1 MKILA
6 IRGENL
12 ASLENTFEI
21 DFTKEPLK
29 SAGIF
34 AITGQTGAGKSTL
47 LDALC
52 LALFDDA
59 PRLNK
64 AENVSIVD
72 VSDKTI
78 GQKDSRTILRRGA
91 SEGYAEVDFI
101 ALNGDKY
108 RSRWSVRRARGKS
121 DGSIQ
126 KTNLEVHNLT
136 TNQEE
141 QGTKNVLLGRI
152 SELIGLNFQQFTR
165 AVLLAQGDFATFLKA
180 DSKEKAELLEKLT
193 GTEIYSEASR
203 IIFAKASDAK
213 NEYFLLKQRIQ
224 DIVLLS
230 DDEIIH
236 IEKESKTLE
245 EQFSP
250 LKKQLNNT
258 NKKLAWI
265 KTNEELRQELKQAEE
280 DKKQTEDKIVAN
292 KDKIEFIEKYD
303 YSEQAIAW
311 YNDSIIKKTKEKE
324 LIEKE
329 KEKSQILS
337 EIQEKLAKLE
347 KELEDIQISKTKH
360 EEEYEKLKP
369 TIEEAKKIDII
380 LRPQYEALELQKTE
394 INTLKG
400 EQENA
405 IKLKKELDEN
415 IENIGAKKAK
425 INTWFTDN
433 DLYSSIIPNASLIIN
448 QIKLYNSTLKNIEG
462 CLKNETIAIKD
473 KEDLNKDLAELNEES
488 ERLNK
493 LLPSEILELRKNLTD
508 GIPCPVCGSEHHPLQ
523 SNTSHSTINQED
535 LEIKKKTIAEKI
547 EEKNKRIEGKN
558 NQLIEIRQD
567 LKNSEQKIKET
578 FEDLQANIS
587 QLPNW
592 ENAIKSEDF
601 ITEIQNVSTSWQ
613 NNKLLLE
620 KINIDE
626 KECSTSL
633 NHTSSVLAEL
643 EKKLQIIETD
653 HKSKAKDYEARLEE
667 RRNLLGGK
675 KVTDIE
681 NQFST
686 ILKDLLTKLE
696 NKRNEKDKLSNK
708 KSSILG
714 EITQIKNEITTAAK
728 EISNLED
735 SIKAWIDNNQKNITS
750 ELLILFHSKSKEWI
764 KQEKSL
770 IENLN
775 KSLLVAQTT
784 IKERQ
789 EKFNKHQASEDIPLE
804 NESHEFLMHL
814 VEELEEKS
822 ESLTKRK
829 NEIDVQLMNHQKNK
843 ELIKSFEQEL
853 LQRQEK
859 YDNWA
864 KLNDLLG
871 SASGDKFKKIAQ
883 GYTLDI
889 LLSYANIHLQELTK
903 RYKLEKIPDTLALQ
917 VIDNDSLGEVRSVH
931 SLSGGESFLVSL
943 ALALGLSSLSSNQMK
958 IESLFIDE
966 GFGSLDVDTLSI
978 TMDALDNLQMQGRKI
993 GVISHV
999 EEMKERISTQI
1010 QVTKLSNG
1018 KSQVN
1023 VVG

>member
-64 AENVSIVD
+64 AENVNIVD

-91 SEGYAEVDFI
+91 SEGYAEVDFV

-108 RSRWSVRRARGKS
+108 RSKWSVRRARGKS

-203 IIFAKASDAK
+203 IIFAKTSDAK

-224 DIVLLS
+224 DIVLLG
-230 DDEIIH
+230 DDEILN
-236 IEKESKTLE
+236 IEKETKTLE
-245 EQFSP
+245 EQFTP
-250 LKKQLNNT
+250 LKQQLNNT

-265 KTNEELRQELKQAEE
+265 KTNNELLQELKQAEVE
-280 DKKQTEDKIVAN
+280 KKQAENNIVAN

-303 YSEQAIAW
+303 YSEQAIAFH
-311 YNDSIIKKTKEKE
+311 NECIIKKVKETE
-324 LIEKE
+324 LTEKE
-329 KEKSQILS
+329 KVKSNVLS
-337 EIQEKLAKLE
+337 DIQEKLVKLE
-347 KELEDIQISKTKH
+347 KELTDIQTSKTKC
-360 EEEYEKLKP
+360 EKEYEELKP
-369 TIEEAKKIDII
+369 TIEEARKIDII
-380 LRPQYEALELQKTE
+380 LKPQYEALELQKKE
-394 INTLKG
+394 ILAVK
-400 EQENA
+400 EELEKA
-405 IKLKKELDEN
+405 IKYKKELEEKTEKIATEKNKLN
-415 IENIGAKKAK
+415 I
-425 INTWFTDN
+425 WFADN

-448 QIKLYNSTLKNIEG
+448 QVKLYNSTLRNIET
-462 CLKNETIAIKD
+462 CLKNESIVIKD
-473 KEDLNKDLAELNEES
+473 KEDLSKDLAELNEEA
-488 ERLNK
+488 EQLNK
-493 LLPSEILELRKNLTD
+493 LLPTEILELRKKLTD
-508 GIPCPVCGSEHHPLQ
+508 GTPCPVCGSEHHPLQ
-523 SNTSHSTINQED
+523 SNTSHSSINQED
-535 LEIKKKTIAEKI
+535 LEKKKKTIAEKI
-547 EEKNKRIEGKN
+547 EEKNKRLEGKN

-567 LKNSEQKIKET
+567 QKNSEQKIKET
-578 FEDLQANIS
+578 FDDLKANIS

-601 ITEIQNVSTSWQ
+601 ITEIQNISTLWQ
-613 NNKLLLE
+613 KNKLLLE
-620 KINIDE
+620 KLSIDE
-626 KECSTSL
+626 KEHSTNLSHTSL
-633 NHTSSVLAEL
+633 SISEV
-643 EKKLQIIETD
+643 EKKLLKMETD
-653 HKSKAKDYEARLEE
+653 YDTKSNEFKAKLEE
-667 RRNLLGGK
+667 RKSLLGGK
-675 KVTDIE
+675 KVIDVE
-681 NQFST
+681 NHFST
-686 ILKDLLTKLE
+686 TLKALLTQLD
-696 NKRNEKDKLSNK
+696 NKRNERDKLSNQ

-714 EITQIKNEITTAAK
+714 EITQIKNEIATATK
-728 EISNLED
+728 EILKLED
-735 SIKAWIDNNQKNITS
+735 SIKVWLEKNQKNITA
-750 ELLILFHSKSKEWI
+750 ELLVLFHSKSKEWI
-764 KQEKSL
+764 KQEKNC

-789 EKFNKHQASEDIPLE
+789 EKFNRHQTSEDIPLE
-804 NESHEFLMHL
+804 NETHEFLIHL

-829 NEIDVQLMNHQKNK
+829 NEINVQLINHQKNK

-853 LQRQEK
+853 LLKQEK

-871 SASGDKFKKIAQ
+871 SREGDKFKKIAQ